1 MSQLK
6 KQVSTLLLNSS
17 DIIRLVKPDDLFSSM
32 QSAFA
37 DYSSDRA
44 IPARRFFTELPGS
57 GGAMVLMPG
66 LVQDVPAYTVK
77 VNAKFP
83 EQRPAIRGA
92 VLLNDLNTGAVLAV
106 MDSFQVTA
114 VRTGLTAAMATHLLA
129 REDADKVAIV
139 GAGVQGVY
147 QLRYLSRLRKIEQVK
162 VYDLSPQTAEG
173 YAAGMGSELALT
185 VESCGTLEQAVQ
197 DAEIILMA
205 TWAKKPLLL
214 AEMVSTGCH
223 VTTLGADQPGEA
235 EIDALLVQDSVFVC
249 DDRDLAIEMGAV
261 GGLGIGAEVIDAELG
276 EVITKSHPG
285 RSHPDQ
291 ITVYAAVGLAFQDL
305 VTAWQ
310 VYQAARSSGQCD
322 QYDFLA

>member
-1 MSQLK
+1 MP
-6 KQVSTLLLNSS
+6 TLLLNSS
-17 DIIRLVKPDDLFSSM
+17 DITRLAEPDVLFSAM

-37 DYSSDRA
+37 AYSSDRA

-66 LVQDVPAYTVK
+66 LVQGVPAYTVK

-83 EQRPAIRGA
+83 DQTPAIRGA
-92 VLLNDLNTGAVLAV
+92 VLLNDLNTGAMLAL

-114 VRTGLTAAMATHLLA
+114 VRTGLTAAMATNLLA
-129 REDADKVAIV
+129 RKDANKVAVI

-147 QLRYLSRLRKIEQVK
+147 QLRYLSRLRNIESVK
-162 VYDLSPQTAEG
+162 VYDLSPQTAAE
-173 YAAGMGSELALT
+173 YAARMGSELALT
-185 VESCGTLEQAVQ
+185 VEPCTVLEKTVQ
-197 DAEIILMA
+197 NADIVLMA
-205 TWAKKPLLL
+205 TWAKEPLLF
-214 AEMVSTGCH
+214 AEMISTGCH

-235 EIDALLVQDSVFVC
+235 EIDTALVQESVFVC

-261 GGLGIGAEVIDAELG
+261 GGLSLGAEVIDAEIG
-276 EVITKSHPG
+276 EVITRIHPG
-285 RSHPDQ
+285 RTNPGQ

-310 VYQAARSSGQCD
+310 VYQAAHSSGQYER
-322 QYDFLA
+322 YDFLA